1 MDVFEAIS
9 GRRSVRKYRPDP
21 VSEQQLNAVLEAA
34 RWAPSWANTQCWNF
48 VVVRDTKLKERLA
61 NTLSPTNRA
70 IPAIK
75 EAPILIVACAEKGRA
90 GYKRGEAVTDKGDW
104 FMFDVALAMQNIAL
118 AAYALGLGTVHV
130 GLFDAQK
137 AAEILDVPPEM
148 AVVEMMPLGHSAEQP
163 TAPRRK
169 ELGDFVFFEKFGRK
183 VTER

>member
-1 MDVFEAIS
+1 MDVFDAIR
-9 GRRSVRKYRPDP
+9 GRRSVRKYKPDP
-21 VSEQQLNAVLEAA
+21 VSEEQLNAVLEAA

-48 VVVRDTKLKERLA
+48 VVVRDVRLKERLA
-61 NTLSPTNRA
+61 ETLSPTNPA

-75 EAPILIVACAEKGRA
+75 EAPIVIVACAEKGRS
-90 GYKRGEAVTDKGDW
+90 GYKRGEVVTDKGDW

-137 AAEILDVPPEM
+137 AAEILDVPPGVV
-148 AVVEMMPLGHSAEQP
+148 VVEMMPVGYPAEQP

-169 ELGDFVFFEKFGRK
+169 ELGEFVFFEKFGKRE
-183 VTER
+183 TEG